1 MNSIED
7 IDFEETITDISVLV
21 SETLIPQTFFAL
33 ESQWQHAGYKDWVYR
48 LDPQKPEIPSMR
60 HLHIAKAK
68 HQAAKNMQASWADN
82 GTQHDRKTFNN
93 KVGNQKF
100 VRELAKKI
108 LKLGPDISLEDNS
121 TSNNIVI
128 EAVAFSK
135 DAKEAYLAIM
145 RVNEHDFNSNNH
157 PQPVPAWARW

>member
-7 IDFEETITDISVLV
+7 MDFEETVTDISVLV

-33 ESQWQHAGYKDWVYR
+33 ESQWQHAGYKDWRYR
-48 LDPQKPEIPSMR
+48 LDPPNPEIPSMR
-60 HLHIAKAK
+60 HLHIAKVK
-68 HQAAKNMQASWADN
+68 HQTAKNMQASWNEN
-82 GTQHDRKTFNN
+82 GTRHDKQTFNS
-93 KVGNQKF
+93 KVGDQKF

-108 LKLGPDISLEDNS
+108 LKLGPDIGLEDHS

-135 DAKEAYLAIM
+135 DAKEAYLAIK
-145 RVNEHDFNSNNH
+145 RVNKHDLNSKNQA
-157 PQPVPAWARW
+157 PTGP